1 MVLQELSALPVKA
14 AVPGELHRQM
24 SGAKITVLKNNP
36 LCSAEKKIVVCTNKS
51 YIFVP

>member
-24 SGAKITVLKNNP
+24 SGAKIIVLKNQP
-36 LCSAEKKIVVCTNKS
+36 HFLVKKKNSCTYN
-51 YIFVP
+51 